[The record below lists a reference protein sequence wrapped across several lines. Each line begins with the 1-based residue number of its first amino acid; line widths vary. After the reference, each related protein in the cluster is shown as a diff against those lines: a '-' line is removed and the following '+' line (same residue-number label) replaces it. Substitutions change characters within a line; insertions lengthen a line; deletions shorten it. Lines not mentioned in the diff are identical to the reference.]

1 MDWKGVLNEI
11 NRQGTA
17 VFDDLVDK
25 GTKLV
30 SNVTKPSQTRKAGEG
45 FQSNPVMDYIKEIP
59 NKGAIYVAAPT
70 PEIRTGLGY
79 VKSLMGDRG
88 KIFRIGDNDKSNEFY
103 QQTVDAA
110 TKTKD
115 GKVIFNQNIADK
127 DEYDRLGRNLS
138 NKDIGRYH
146 GTINDKG
153 DVIVED
159 DYDTNNSVDW
169 HLRRVLT
176 GENAEG
182 DPRPVGL
189 SGRVISAA
197 SALHK
202 WKQDAGKTN
211 PRPFGH
217 TVNMGN
223 VNRNQQ

>member
-25 GTKLV
+25 GTKPV
-30 SNVTKPSQTRKAGEG
+30 SNVTKPSPTRKAGEG
-45 FQSNPVMDYIKEIP
+45 FQGNAVTDYIKEIP
-59 NKGAIYVAAPT
+59 NKGAIYVPAPT

-79 VKSLMGDRG
+79 LKSLAGNSG

-115 GKVIFNQNIADK
+115 GQVIFNQVIADK
-127 DEYDRLGRNLS
+127 DEYDRLGKNLS
-138 NKDIGRYH
+138 NKDIGRYR
-146 GTINDKG
+146 GTINDQG

-159 DYDTNNSVDW
+159 DYDTNLPASW
-169 HLRRVLT
+169 HLRRVIT

-189 SGRVISAA
+189 SGRAISAA
-197 SALHK
+197 SAVHK
-202 WKQDAGKTN
+202 VKQDLGLTN

-217 TVNMGN
+217 TMNMGN